1 MKRYHWFFNYEQ
13 KEWRI
18 VADTFEDA
26 KNGLAHLVGKTY
38 EELSTPEIRDEK
50 RVHGPFVRFDR
61 VEDEAGTVIFR
72 APTA

>member
-18 VADTFEDA
+18 VANTFEDA

-38 EELSTPEIRDEK
+38 EELSTPLVRDGKHIR
-50 RVHGPFVRFDR
+50 GSLVRFDR
-61 VEDEAGTVIFR
+61 VETEAGEVLYK
-72 APTA
+72 APTE